1 MPGLSSTLTG
11 SADSSRIIGSILMNK
26 EMPWDPPSPGV
37 EFTRWLGFV
46 VDNPGFDTPPAASK
60 NSEEIHVSIPIYG
73 CQYSGSWRAAI
84 GDEKFAR
91 LAAETGY
98 SYVDLCITSR
108 SSDDKNHLEC
118 ALEIFYVYMLALAS
132 HMRPISSEK
141 LYVERPAT
149 PTGPLMWRD
158 STPLQRHPETE
169 EMVDVLTSTAPRL
182 FPNKDKARQMLI
194 PALVYHD
201 LLP

>member
-1 MPGLSSTLTG
+1 MPAFSSTLTG
-11 SADSSRIIGSILMNK
+11 SADSSQIIGSILMNK

-60 NSEEIHVSIPIYG
+60 NSEGIYVSISIHG
-73 CQYSGSWRAAI
+73 CQYSWSWRAAI
-84 GDEKFAR
+84 GDENFAH
-91 LAAETGY
+91 LAVETGH

-108 SSDDKNHLEC
+108 GSDDKDHLEC
-118 ALEIFYVYMLALAS
+118 ALEIFYVYVLALAS

-149 PTGPLMWRD
+149 PTGPLILRD
-158 STPLQRHPETE
+158 STTLQRHPEIE
-169 EMVDVLTSTAPRL
+169 EMVERAYEHSPQALS
-182 FPNKDKARQMLI
+182 RQ
-194 PALVYHD
+194 
-201 LLP
+201 